1 MDDVTEQSPHVI
13 VNSIQANSR
22 SGTYNRH
29 TSGRIRAQTIHAA
42 IECNENA
49 VYIYHTYSAD
59 VAIVDDIDRI
69 QRIIRISF
77 GLLNRKRDS
86 NIINLDL
93 FISSTPRRLMLLLE

>member
-69 QRIIRISF
+69 QRIIGITFQFCRY
-77 GLLNRKRDS
+77 
-86 NIINLDL
+86 
-93 FISSTPRRLMLLLE
+93 RR